1 MDMSAIQTAA
11 FPLAT
16 GFAMAREQAA
26 EPMDLIVVEGF
37 VGETIIGV
45 HTSEA
50 GVLQPVR
57 IDVAVGVPRI
67 FACSTDR
74 LGDTIDYGRIRE
86 FLRDL
91 LGHHAHR
98 LLEALAEEIAQR
110 MLADFGGH
118 WARVAVAKPRKFEDV
133 DAVGVIIE
141 RRRRVAHEPQD
152 AGEHS
157 MLARLGAGMFPV
169 GDR

>member
-1 MDMSAIQTAA
+1 MDV
-11 FPLAT
+11 
-16 GFAMAREQAA
+16 
-26 EPMDLIVVEGF
+26 IVVEGF
-37 VGETIIGV
+37 LGETIIGV

-74 LGDTIDYGRIRE
+74 LDDTIDYGGIRD
-86 FLRDL
+86 FLRGL
-91 LGHHAHR
+91 LAQHAHR

-110 MLADFGGH
+110 MLADFGAH
-118 WARVAVAKPRKFEDV
+118 WARVAVAKPHKFDDV
-133 DAVGVIIE
+133 DAVGVVIE
-141 RRRRVAHEPQD
+141 RRRHIAHEPQD

-157 MLARLGAGMFPV
+157 VLARLGAGMFPI
-169 GDR
+169 GER

>member
-1 MDMSAIQTAA
+1 MSGVRKAA
-11 FPLAT
+11 FPFAA
-16 GFAMAREQAA
+16 GFSVARERAA
-26 EPMDLIVVEGF
+26 EPMDVIVVEGF

-50 GVLQPVR
+50 GVLQPVH
-57 IDVAVGVPRI
+57 IDVAVGVPRL

-74 LGDTIDYGRIRE
+74 LDDTIDYGRIRE
-86 FLRDL
+86 FLRGL
-91 LGHHAHR
+91 LAHHAHR

-110 MLADFGGH
+110 MLADFGAH
-118 WARVAVAKPRKFEDV
+118 WARVAVAKPRKFDDV

-141 RRRRVAHEPQD
+141 RRRRLVHEPPD

-157 MLARLGAGMFPV
+157 VLARLGAGMFP
-169 GDR
+169 DSER

>member
-1 MDMSAIQTAA
+1 MSGVHAA
-11 FPLAT
+11 TFSLAT
-16 GFAMAREQAA
+16 GFAVARERAA
-26 EPMDLIVVEGF
+26 EPMDVIVVEGF

-57 IDVAVGVPRI
+57 IDVAAGVPRI

-74 LGDTIDYGRIRE
+74 LDDTIDYGSIRE

-91 LGHHAHR
+91 LANHAHR
-98 LLEALAEEIAQR
+98 LLESLAEEIAQR
-110 MLADFGGH
+110 MLADYGAH
-118 WARVAVAKPRKFEDV
+118 WARIAVVKPRKFDDV

-141 RRRRVAHEPQD
+141 RRRRIAHEVRD

-157 MLARLGAGMFPV
+157 VLARLGAGMFPI

>member
-1 MDMSAIQTAA
+1 MSGVRGATL
-11 FPLAT
+11 PLPA
-16 GFAMAREQAA
+16 GFAIARERAA
-26 EPMDLIVVEGF
+26 EPMDIIVVEGF
-37 VGETIIGV
+37 VGETVIGV
-45 HTSEA
+45 HASEM

-67 FACSTDR
+67 FGCSTDR
-74 LGDTIDYGRIRE
+74 LDDTIDYGRIRD

-91 LGHHAHR
+91 LERHSHR
-98 LLEALAEEIAQR
+98 PLEALAEEIAQR

-118 WARVAVAKPRKFEDV
+118 WARVAVAKPRKFADV

-141 RRRRVAHEPQD
+141 RRRRITPEPQEPT
-152 AGEHS
+152 EHS
-157 MLARLGAGMFPV
+157 VLARLGAGMFPL